1 MDERLGV
8 GERLDVGECVD
19 VGERVDEGERVALL
33 AWARLSEAALVGG

>member
-33 AWARLSEAALVGG
+33 AWARLSGAALVGG